1 MHNTFI
7 QLLKSPRQ
15 QKMAIILALLTII
28 LPLPIAGLQKFYL
41 GQYVWGMIYL
51 LLWNTPI
58 PRIAS
63 AIDVVWYFLQDAK
76 SFDLYYN
83 SKLFQTI
90 PTAQMKVEHI
100 EAITLALEKLEQFR
114 QQGLISELEFEEKR
128 RQLLERI

>member
-15 QKMAIILALLTII
+15 QKTATILALLTII
-28 LPLPIAGLQKFYL
+28 LPLPIAGLHKFYL
-41 GQYVWGMIYL
+41 GQYLWGLIYL

-58 PRIAS
+58 PRIAC
-63 AIDVVWYFLQDAK
+63 AIDAVWYLLQDAK

-83 SKLFQTI
+83 SKLQTI
-90 PTAQMKVEHI
+90 PTNQMKVEHI
-100 EAITLALEKLEQFR
+100 EAITLALEKLEQLR
-114 QQGLISELEFEEKR
+114 EQGLVSELEFEEKR